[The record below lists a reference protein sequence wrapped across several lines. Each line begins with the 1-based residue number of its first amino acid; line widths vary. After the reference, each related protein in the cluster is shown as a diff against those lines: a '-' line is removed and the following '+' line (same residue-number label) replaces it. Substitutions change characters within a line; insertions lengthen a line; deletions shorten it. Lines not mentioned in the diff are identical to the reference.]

1 MNKAHSWLKL
11 TVKHSRTYINSVRR
25 QCLSGDRQLA
35 TQRRF
40 LHGSRA
46 VASAETSASI
56 KLHPT
61 GVIDEGDEQFIIRYY
76 QINICSR
83 LKNI

>member
-1 MNKAHSWLKL
+1 MNKAHSWLKH
-11 TVKHSRTYINSVRR
+11 TVKHSKTYINSVRR
-25 QCLSGDRQLA
+25 QCTSGDHQLA
-35 TQRRF
+35 AQRRF

-61 GVIDEGDEQFIIRYY
+61 GVIDEGDEQFIIRY
-76 QINICSR
+76 I
-83 LKNI
+83 LK

>member
-11 TVKHSRTYINSVRR
+11 TVKHSKTYINSVRR
-25 QCLSGDRQLA
+25 QCISGERYLVA
-35 TQRRF
+35 HRRF

-61 GVIDEGDEQFIIRYY
+61 GVIDEGDEQFIIR
-76 QINICSR
+76 
-83 LKNI
+83 

>member
-1 MNKAHSWLKL
+1 MA
-11 TVKHSRTYINSVRR
+11 
-25 QCLSGDRQLA
+25 
-35 TQRRF
+35 QRRF

-46 VASAETSASI
+46 VASAETSTSI

>member
-61 GVIDEGDEQFIIRYY
+61 GVIDEGDEQFIIRY
-76 QINICSR
+76 
-83 LKNI
+83 